1 MVSKG
6 VKSCKN
12 LYFNRWVFISCLKS
26 IFQCCHHTYADHTRK
41 KNCEGNPW
49 CLYGFGEKKEGV
61 WKNPDVILDVLCE
74 NITKTRS
81 VAQPCGL
88 HNAGATCY
96 LSVILQVERIIKID
110 EYSLLPPFYVDYLS

>member
-1 MVSKG
+1 MGFHILLEK
-6 VKSCKN
+6 
-12 LYFNRWVFISCLKS
+12 YFSMLSSYLCRSY
-26 IFQCCHHTYADHTRK
+26 TK